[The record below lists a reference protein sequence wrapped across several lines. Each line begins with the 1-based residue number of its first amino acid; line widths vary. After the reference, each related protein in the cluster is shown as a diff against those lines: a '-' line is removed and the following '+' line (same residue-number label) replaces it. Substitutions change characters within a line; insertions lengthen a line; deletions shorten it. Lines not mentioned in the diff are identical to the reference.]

1 MFMLFI
7 KKFHNYILYLLVF
20 IILIGCKFQEPLK
33 THGIIFLEN
42 RSKKLVLNQSNK
54 NDVIKIM
61 GRPHIKED
69 EINESWIYLERIL
82 SKGKY
87 HKLGRHILKENN
99 ILVLGFDKYGVL
111 KNKKFLK
118 KEDIRKL
125 EFSEKITEN
134 ELTKKSFVQK
144 FLQSVRQKMY
154 SNKK

>member
-1 MFMLFI
+1 MAFI
-7 KKFHNYILYLLVF
+7 KKFHNNIFYLLIF
-20 IILIGCKFQEPLK
+20 IILIGCKLQEPLK

-42 RSKKLVLNQSNK
+42 RSKKLVLNESNK

-69 EINESWIYLERIL
+69 EIDDSWIYLERIL

-99 ILVLGFDKYGVL
+99 ILVLHFDRYGVL
-111 KNKKFLK
+111 NKKKFLN
-118 KEDIRKL
+118 KEDIKKL

-134 ELTKKSFVQK
+134 ELSEKSFVQK
-144 FLQSVRQKMY
+144 FLQSVKQKMY
-154 SNKK
+154 SNRK

>member
-1 MFMLFI
+1 MAFI
-7 KKFHNYILYLLVF
+7 KKFHNNLFYLLIF
-20 IILIGCKFQEPLK
+20 IILIGCKLQEPLK

-42 RSKKLVLNQSNK
+42 RSKKLVLNESNK

-69 EINESWIYLERIL
+69 EIDDSWIYLERIL

-99 ILVLGFDKYGVL
+99 ILVLHFDRYGVL
-111 KNKKFLK
+111 NKKKFLN
-118 KEDIRKL
+118 KEDIKKL

-134 ELTKKSFVQK
+134 ELSEKSFVQK
-144 FLQSVRQKMY
+144 FLQSVKQKMY
-154 SNKK
+154 SNRK

>member
-1 MFMLFI
+1 MSFI
-7 KKFHNYILYLLVF
+7 KKFHTNLLYLLVF
-20 IILIGCKFQEPLK
+20 FILISCKLQEPLK

-42 RSKKLVLNQSNK
+42 RSQKLVLNQSNK
-54 NDVIKIM
+54 NDVIRIM

-69 EINESWIYLERIL
+69 EINQSWIYLERIL

-99 ILVLGFDKYGVL
+99 ILVLNFDKYGVL

-118 KEDIRKL
+118 KEDLKKL
-125 EFSEKITEN
+125 EFSQKITEN
-134 ELTKKSFVQK
+134 ELTQKSFVQK
-144 FLQSVRQKMY
+144 FLQSIKQKMY

>member
-1 MFMLFI
+1 MVFI

-20 IILIGCKFQEPLK
+20 IILIGCKLQEPLK

-54 NDVIKIM
+54 NDVINIM

-69 EINESWIYLERIL
+69 EINESWIYLERII

-87 HKLGRHILKENN
+87 HKLGRHMVKENN
-99 ILVLGFDKYGVL
+99 ILVLNFDKYGVL
-111 KNKKFLK
+111 KSKKFLN
-118 KEDIRKL
+118 KEDIKKL
-125 EFSEKITEN
+125 EFSQKITEN
-134 ELTKKSFVQK
+134 ELTQKSFVQK
-144 FLQSVRQKMY
+144 FLQSIKQKMY